1 MQAMALVGEAREAGS
16 RKARA
21 CEVLGLSVRTL
32 QRWERLGGCDRRKGS
47 RATPANRLSEEERA
61 QALAVMSQPEHCDKS
76 PNQIVPLLADEGQYI
91 ASESTLYRILREEKM
106 LGHRHRSAVPRR
118 HEPMVHAAHAPS
130 QVWSWDITFLPTAVR
145 GAFYYLYLII
155 DLYSRKIVA
164 WQVHE
169 RECAEYAAELVA
181 EACTLEGVTR
191 DQVVLHSDNGAP
203 MKGATMLAMLQALG
217 VMPSLSRPSV
227 SDDNPF
233 SEALFRTL
241 KYCPNYPRHPFGDI
255 VQARAWVEGFVR
267 WYNREH
273 LHSAIRFVTP
283 EQRHRGE
290 DRDILARRDAV
301 YQNARARHPERW
313 SGQTRDWTPA
323 GGVHI
328 TSYRNKKTNTKAEVK
343 KAA

>member
-1 MQAMALVGEAREAGS
+1 MALVGEAVQGGC

-21 CEVLGLSVRTL
+21 CEALGLSVRTL
-32 QRWERLGGCDRRKGS
+32 QRWEGAGGRDRRRGS
-47 RATPANRLSEEERA
+47 RAMPANRLSDEERA
-61 QALAVMSQPEHCDKS
+61 RALSVMNQSEHCDKS
-76 PNQIVPLLADEGQYI
+76 PNQIVPLLADKGQYI

-118 HEPMVHAAHAPS
+118 HEPVVHAAHAPNR
-130 QVWSWDITFLPTAVR
+130 VWSWDITFLPTAVR
-145 GAFYYLYLII
+145 GVFYYLYLIV
-155 DLYSRKIVA
+155 DLYSRKIVG

-181 EACTLEGVTR
+181 EACGLEGVAR

-217 VMPSLSRPSV
+217 VIPSLSRPSV

-241 KYCPNYPRHPFGDI
+241 KYCPCYPRRSFGDI
-255 VQARAWVEGFVR
+255 IEARVWVEAFVG

-273 LHSAIRFVTP
+273 RHSAIRFVTP
-283 EQRHRGE
+283 EQRHRGQ
-290 DRDILARRDAV
+290 DRDILARRHAV
-301 YQNARARHPERW
+301 YQQARARHPARW
-313 SGQTRDWTPA
+313 SGPTRNWTPA
-323 GGVHI
+323 KTVYI
-328 TSYRNKKTNTKAEVK
+328 TSYRSRKTKTTEDEVR